1 MKLKMMFRVLTT
13 QIRFSIAASELF
25 SFLLMT
31 LALTLL
37 PFSRT
42 QAMGLLMR
50 SHRNTRKLRRQLFIE
65 SIYKKFHLN
74 SLEVVTRLFP
84 KRIYVDRIYE
94 RRVFKLK
101 EPRGKEKGVLLM
113 KYSDTAAKVM
123 LRYDLN
129 KIMQDYYLVIEP
141 SFSGY
146 CTAEVLS
153 LMELKGTKSLIQC
166 PHKTDYD
173 FIMRAGRSLVPVET
187 GSNSWVDDRVFT
199 DLSLPKEY
207 DCIMVALWGD
217 IKRHYLLFE
226 AMEKINDPGYRV
238 CLIGGPWGRLQ
249 KDIEEL
255 AEYYGVRDRIDFFEK
270 LPPAKVNRLLN
281 KSKVNALLSLKE
293 GANKA
298 IVEGFFANV
307 PALAMEE
314 NLAIGTSYINE
325 FTGRLTSR
333 EKLAETLLWFRD
345 NYRSFQP
352 RKWALDNIAPK
363 ISTAK
368 IEETLKA
375 IAAERGEP
383 WTRSLVAKVN
393 RPECEYYHPEE
404 ALSPLDLSLYSK
416 Q

>member
-1 MKLKMMFRVLTT
+1 MMFRILAT
-13 QIRFSIAASELF
+13 QIRFSFAASEIF
-25 SFLLMT
+25 SFLLMV
-31 LALTLL
+31 LGLILL
-37 PFSRT
+37 PVSRI
-42 QAMGLLMR
+42 QSMGLLMR
-50 SHRNTRKLRRQLFIE
+50 SHRNTRKLKRQLFIE
-65 SIYKKFHLN
+65 RTYRKFNLN
-74 SLEVVTRLFP
+74 SLDVVTRLFP

-101 EPRGKEKGVLLM
+101 EPQGKEKGVLVM

-123 LRYDLN
+123 LRYDIN
-129 KIMQDYYLVIEP
+129 KIMEDYYLVVEP

-153 LMELKGTKSLIQC
+153 LMELRGTKSLIQC
-166 PHKTDYD
+166 PHKMDYD
-173 FIMRAGRSLVPVET
+173 FVMRADRNLIPVDT

-199 DLSLPKEY
+199 DIGLPKEY
-207 DCIMVALWGD
+207 DCVMVALWGD

-226 AMEKINDPGYRV
+226 AMKNINDPGYRV

-249 KDIEEL
+249 RDIEDL
-255 AEYYGVRDRIDFFEK
+255 AEYYGVRDSIDFFER
-270 LPPAKVNRLLN
+270 LAPAEVNRLLN

-307 PALAMEE
+307 PAVAMEE

-325 FTGRLTSR
+325 YTGRLVRR
-333 EKLAETLLWFRD
+333 EDLAETLLWFRE
-345 NYRSFQP
+345 NYRTFQP
-352 RKWALDNIAPK
+352 RKWALENIAPK

-368 IEETLKA
+368 IEGKLKA

-383 WTRSLVAKVN
+383 WTRSLVVKVN
-393 RPECEYYHPEE
+393 RPECEYYNPEE
-404 ALSPLDLSLYSK
+404 ALAPLDLSLYSK

>member
-1 MKLKMMFRVLTT
+1 VAQGIAVYRGYDRLGALDELDGDGIARRHVQFLPDHGNRLYRIAE
-13 QIRFSIAASELF
+13 IRSRGKDAAYAGQDDE
-25 SFLLMT
+25 
-31 LALTLL
+31 AQVVVG
-37 PFSRT
+37 R
-42 QAMGLLMR
+42 GLGAWAGP
-50 SHRNTRKLRRQLFIE
+50 
-65 SIYKKFHLN
+65 
-74 SLEVVTRLFP
+74 V
-84 KRIYVDRIYE
+84 
-94 RRVFKLK
+94 
-101 EPRGKEKGVLLM
+101 RGKEKGVLLM

-226 AMEKINDPGYRV
+226 AMKKINDPSYRV

-270 LPPAKVNRLLN
+270 LPPAEVNRLLN

-333 EKLAETLLWFRD
+333 EKLAETLLWFCD
-345 NYRSFQP
+345 NYTSFQH
-352 RKWALDNIAPK
+352 RKWAL
-363 ISTAK
+363 
-368 IEETLKA
+368 
-375 IAAERGEP
+375 
-383 WTRSLVAKVN
+383 
-393 RPECEYYHPEE
+393 
-404 ALSPLDLSLYSK
+404 
-416 Q
+416 